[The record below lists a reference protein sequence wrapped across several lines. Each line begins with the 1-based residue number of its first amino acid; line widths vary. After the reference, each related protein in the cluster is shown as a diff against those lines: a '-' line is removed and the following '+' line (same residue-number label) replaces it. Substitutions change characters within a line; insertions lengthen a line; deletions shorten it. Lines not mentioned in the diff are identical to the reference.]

1 MSQHGRGAL
10 HAFIRCQ
17 DLVWSLKFTTAVRKC
32 PQKIQQLHTLLHAL
46 CSKTSCYAAA
56 LQLQFDRGAACFFRN
71 TPDKV
76 VGRVRVRVRVCVCV
90 CVCVC
95 VSLCVC
101 VCVCFRACHRVC
113 LQARVRVQ
121 TDTCACVSGYP
132 RVLASPSSSQRADS
146 TRSFPVC
153 ICKKKVSEEIVEP
166 ERPQRRISLSLRT
179 CISCTKPTC
188 PPGTSAIHPLRRQIF
203 KRQLKG

>member
-76 VGRVRVRVRVCVCV
+76 VGPVRVRVRVCVCV

-95 VSLCVC
+95 ESLCVC
-101 VCVCFRACHRVC
+101 VCVFSRVPSCVLAGSRACANGHVC
-113 LQARVRVQ
+113 MCVWIPARVGITVFIPAR
-121 TDTCACVSGYP
+121 
-132 RVLASPSSSQRADS
+132 
-146 TRSFPVC
+146 
-153 ICKKKVSEEIVEP
+153 
-166 ERPQRRISLSLRT
+166 
-179 CISCTKPTC
+179 
-188 PPGTSAIHPLRRQIF
+188 
-203 KRQLKG
+203 